1 MNISKYESIKNSLSS
16 EAMTIVELYKQGKI
30 KNKKISLT
38 DELEFADDQ
47 SKKIEKTY
55 DKAFDELKENNIIA
69 TWAKK
74 RNGKLVEY
82 IFDC

>member
-55 DKAFDELKENNIIA
+55 DRAFDELKENNIIA